1 MEEENITVHIKWEQ
15 RFLKQ
20 PHALFISDKSN
31 PNDLNLNVPDSQ
43 TSTARPSENPPL
55 SNFDKYV
62 TKKNNIFNGAQFL
75 LEASQLE
82 WGVRWHLSGFDH
94 YRGLWIPSGLFPEQL
109 QEMAELYGA
118 SRLSFLSHQ
127 FSKAQEQLKTQ
138 ESILISIKQG
148 YLNAQENL
156 TRIHDC
162 YQQLTSQPLT
172 VRTPT
177 LLRQ

>member
-1 MEEENITVHIKWEQ
+1 MGEENITIYIKWGQ
-15 RFLKQ
+15 KFLKK
-20 PHALFISDKSN
+20 PLALFISDKSN

-43 TSTARPSENPPL
+43 TSTARPSEIPPL
-55 SNFDKYV
+55 SNFNEYV
-62 TKKNNIFNGAQFL
+62 TKENNISNGAQFL
-75 LEASQLE
+75 LGESQLE

-94 YRGLWIPSGLFPEQL
+94 YWGLWIPSGLFPEQL

-118 SRLSFLSHQ
+118 SRLNFFSHQ
-127 FSKAQEQLKTQ
+127 ISRAQEQLKTQ
-138 ESILISIKQG
+138 ESVLISI
-148 YLNAQENL
+148 NVQENL
-156 TRIHDC
+156 TRVHDY